1 MVGKSEGGAAPWEVS
16 RGKRTRT
23 HFVRSHFLSSQF
35 FFCIDQLL
43 TTTLYKLFFLLPF
56 LQTTYVHCNQAK
68 GSFRGRKRKGRK
80 QAPGK
85 IVDESIYKAP
95 SVRQPN
101 VERATTP
108 RCFFSVCVES
118 ITCTQKSSLSTAAA
132 LSESNKRSSYNSWCG
147 MLSHVLTIPPLSF
160 RMVSNV

>member
-1 MVGKSEGGAAPWEVS
+1 MVWKSEGGAPWEVS

-35 FFCIDQLL
+35 FFCIDKLL
-43 TTTLYKLFFLLPF
+43 TTTLYKLFFF
-56 LQTTYVHCNQAK
+56 FCHSYKTNYEHCNQAK

-95 SVRQPN
+95 SVRQPS

-132 LSESNKRSSYNSWCG
+132 LSGSNKRSSYNSWCG